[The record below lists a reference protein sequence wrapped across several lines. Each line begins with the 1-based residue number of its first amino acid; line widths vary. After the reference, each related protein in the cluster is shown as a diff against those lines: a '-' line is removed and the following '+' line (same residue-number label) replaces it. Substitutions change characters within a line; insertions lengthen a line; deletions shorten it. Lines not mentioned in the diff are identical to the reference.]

1 MSASPSISLA
11 GRTVLVT
18 GASSGIGRGFAL
30 SLARSGA
37 NVVIGARRIALLEE
51 LKSEIEALG
60 VSALPVA
67 MDVADEASVIAAFD
81 AAEERFGE
89 VHSVVANAGITVPGR
104 AVDLSVDSFD
114 QVMDVNLKGT
124 FLTVREAARRMMVKD
139 STTRAHGRIVIISSI
154 TAHHVTAHFGPYSAT
169 KAAVNQ
175 LGRVLAR
182 DWAGKGINVNMIE
195 PGYMHTDLTEGLEN
209 TATGKALLSS
219 FPRPRFMDTATL
231 DFPLLWL
238 CSDASAEVTGSV
250 FTLDDGQSL

>member
-1 MSASPSISLA
+1 MSSPATIALK
-11 GRTVLVT
+11 GRNILVT

-30 SLARSGA
+30 SLARAGA
-37 NVVIGARRIALLEE
+37 NVVIGARRVALLEE
-51 LKSEIEALG
+51 LKTEIEALG
-60 VSALPVA
+60 VEALAVA

-81 AAEERFGE
+81 SAEARFGE

-124 FLTVREAARRMMVKD
+124 FLTVREAARRMMAKD
-139 STTRAHGRIVIISSI
+139 SANRGHGRIVIISSI

-195 PGYMHTDLTEGLEN
+195 PGYMHTELTEGLED
-209 TATGKALLSS
+209 TSTGKALLSR

-231 DFPLLWL
+231 DLPLLWL
-238 CSDASAEVTGSV
+238 CSDASAQVTGSV
-250 FTLDDGQSL
+250 ITLDDGQSL

>member
-1 MSASPSISLA
+1 MTTSISLS
-11 GRTVLVT
+11 GRNILVT

-30 SLARSGA
+30 SLARAGA
-37 NVVIGARRIALLEE
+37 NLVIGARRTALLEE
-51 LKSEIEALG
+51 LKAEIEALG
-60 VSALPVA
+60 VQALAVA

-81 AAEERFGE
+81 AAEAHFGE

-104 AVDLSVDSFD
+104 AVDLPVESFD

-124 FLTVREAARRMMVKD
+124 FLTVREAARRMMAKD
-139 STTRAHGRIVIISSI
+139 SASRAHGRIVIISSI

-182 DWAGKGINVNMIE
+182 DWAAKGINVNMIE
-195 PGYMHTDLTEGLEN
+195 PGYMHTDLTEGLED
-209 TATGKALLSS
+209 TSTGKALLAR
-219 FPRPRFMDTATL
+219 FARPRFMDTATL
-231 DFPLLWL
+231 DLPLLWL
-238 CSDASAEVTGSV
+238 CSDASAQVTGSV